1 MFMFSYRGRL
11 CRGKLPGKCD
21 AVISRRDGK
30 KTRGNV
36 SVGFAKD
43 ALAAPPLS
51 PPHRRQRGQ
60 V

>member
-1 MFMFSYRGRL
+1 MFMFSYEVDFVNYQGS
-11 CRGKLPGKCD
+11 
-21 AVISRRDGK
+21 VNSRRDRQ

-36 SVGFAKD
+36 SVGFATD

-60 V
+60 L